1 MKKINKKICSESE
14 GNLVVKESCALAAL
28 AGCPNLIRYYG
39 CWIDDGHLHIQ
50 TEYCNKGSF
59 DQFITPRGGILDPEI
74 PEFSPRLVSD
84 DVLVSGMDKVRSGL
98 DANSVEYRMSCIN
111 DDDDFDENDDDDDDI
126 GDGGGVGVGGGFGL
140 GGAEGREDCLS
151 QCNVALLHVNTSGG
165 AVKGGMHGGV
175 GKEYENIHD
184 MTDMMCDQNMLID
197 SNKENMMENKRKY
210 KKVFQNINDMNDNEN
225 ENDVKNE
232 NDNDNENEISPHGGI
247 EIEISENSNSHS
259 FESANYQLKFAEAM
273 QNLGED
279 SRTSDS
285 YSCFSE
291 NNSGNGF
298 QENTNSLKFT
308 DMKCFT
314 LKDSQNNEKNTN
326 DNDLKCFLNDPN
338 SINNNVSNNNVNDNN
353 NNINNSDNDN
363 KNDIKK
369 NSTTTTATTTT
380 STTINSKNNHSKG
393 IDVGEI
399 TECLAWVLI
408 HSMGSALHF
417 MHCKGQHRTH
427 DPQN

>member
-1 MKKINKKICSESE
+1 
-14 GNLVVKESCALAAL
+14 
-28 AGCPNLIRYYG
+28 
-39 CWIDDGHLHIQ
+39 
-50 TEYCNKGSF
+50 
-59 DQFITPRGGILDPEI
+59 
-74 PEFSPRLVSD
+74 
-84 DVLVSGMDKVRSGL
+84 
-98 DANSVEYRMSCIN
+98 
-111 DDDDFDENDDDDDDI
+111 
-126 GDGGGVGVGGGFGL
+126 
-140 GGAEGREDCLS
+140 
-151 QCNVALLHVNTSGG
+151 
-165 AVKGGMHGGV
+165 
-175 GKEYENIHD
+175 
-184 MTDMMCDQNMLID
+184 
-197 SNKENMMENKRKY
+197 MMENKRKH
-210 KKVFQNINDMNDNEN
+210 KKEIQNINDMNDNEN
-225 ENDVKNE
+225 DVKNENE
-232 NDNDNENEISPHGGI
+232 NDNDNDNEISPHGGI
-247 EIEISENSNSHS
+247 NIEISENSNSLS

-326 DNDLKCFLNDPN
+326 DNELKYFLNDPN

-363 KNDIKK
+363 KNNIK
-369 NSTTTTATTTT
+369 NNTITATATTATTTT
-380 STTINSKNNHSKG
+380 ATSMTINSKNNHSKG
-393 IDVGEI
+393 IDVGEV
-399 TECLAWVLI
+399 TECLAWVLM

-427 DPQN
+427 DP